1 MVNDSACA
9 PAIRAKLCGAGASP
23 RATAEKSRV
32 VVEICAG
39 VEAPIVREKDFV
51 TVALRLSVT
60 RMTNVKVPVPC
71 GAPLN
76 TPVDALSVSPR
87 GRAPESTVHLRGA
100 VAPEAASVTEELP
113 PPEGLASGEAA
124 WIARDDSTS
133 DRAVVV
139 AGRHVA

>member
-9 PAIRAKLCGAGASP
+9 PAIRAKLWAAGASP
-23 RATAEKSRV
+23 PAAAEKSRV

-60 RMTNVKVPVPC
+60 RMTKVKIPVPC

-76 TPVDALSVSPR
+76 TPVDALSVSPV
-87 GRAPESTVHLRGA
+87 GRVPESSVQVRGA
-100 VAPEAASVTEELP
+100 VAPLAANVTE
-113 PPEGLASGEAA
+113 
-124 WIARDDSTS
+124 
-133 DRAVVV
+133 
-139 AGRHVA
+139 